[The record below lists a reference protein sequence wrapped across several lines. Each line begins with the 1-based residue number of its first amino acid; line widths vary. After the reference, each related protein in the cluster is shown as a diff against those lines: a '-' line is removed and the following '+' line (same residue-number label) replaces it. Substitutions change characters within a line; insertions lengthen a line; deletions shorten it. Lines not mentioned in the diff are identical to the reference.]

1 MKTFIPFLFAVCFAT
16 IAKAQHEPMV
26 FEKGIV
32 SNDAVFGFTLS
43 PDAGHAL
50 WVQSN
55 NGRRDTLYIKE
66 ADFVNGKISNI
77 RTAAFSASASK
88 GKWKDI
94 DPLFSPDGN
103 TILFQSTR
111 PVPGKPDRKG
121 FDIWAISK
129 NTKGKWSEPWHLGNN
144 VNSDSSESFA
154 SVANNKNIYFTG
166 TLPGHNGG
174 TDIYVSKFV
183 NGAYQPAQN
192 LGPVINS
199 AERESNPF
207 IAPDESYLLYFS
219 TLKEGG
225 LGEVDLFISYNKNGE
240 WQQPINLGAPI
251 NSVLAEFCPFFH
263 EKQRRLYFARQQKR
277 IGERGMIENIFW
289 VDFDPMSFKK

>member
-1 MKTFIPFLFAVCFAT
+1 MKKIIPFLLAACFSAGVFAQTQPV
-16 IAKAQHEPMV
+16 M
-26 FEKGIV
+26 FEKGVV

-43 PDAGHAL
+43 PDATHAL

-55 NGRRDTLYIKE
+55 NGRRDTLFIKE
-66 ADFVNGKISNI
+66 AAIKNGAVQTPRIAEFSSG
-77 RTAAFSASASK
+77 AAQ

-121 FDIWAISK
+121 FDIWATSK
-129 NTKGKWSEPWHLGNN
+129 TANGQWSEPWHLGNQ

-154 SVANNKNIYFTG
+154 SVAINGNMYFTG
-166 TLPGHNGG
+166 TLPGHFGG
-174 TDIYVSKFV
+174 TDIYVSKFL

-192 LGPVINS
+192 LGPQINS

-207 IAPDESYLLYFS
+207 IAADESYLIYFS
-219 TLKEGG
+219 TMKEGAF
-225 LGEVDLFISYNKNGE
+225 GEVDLFISFNKNGE
-240 WQQPINLGAPI
+240 WQKPVNLGGSI
-251 NSVLAEFCPFFH
+251 NSALAEFCPFYH
-263 EKQRRLYFARQQKR
+263 QKQKRLYFARQQKR
-277 IGERGMIENIFW
+277 TGEPGMIENIYW
-289 VDFDPMSFKK
+289 ISFDPAAYKK